1 MQAVKL
7 LAHHQYWIA
16 VLGQGRPIAFRD
28 RDVKSCSS
36 QTSAQRRLRSL
47 PSRWR
52 GGKRY
57 RSCGLSAYAT
67 TSRPATTLG
76 TPPST
81 PSPPSNPAPAPPSPP
96 SPPSPSPTQTNCV
109 STPSVCGYPDSTNSG
124 VPAATSLTARSGDMT
139 VSTPGAVISNLN
151 LTNGTITVTA
161 NNVTIK
167 DSVITTGNA
176 QLNGEA
182 AIDIKEGV
190 TGTLVQYVTMQGNDC
205 QSHSLFAGVMNEGGD
220 GLVMDHDYGTCLDD
234 ILHGSGTLSNS
245 YSIDNA
251 NIPGDHY
258 EPVSDDGGNGS
269 LTINHDTLLNPHDQT
284 AAVFTQC
291 TFGDVTALTIQ
302 NSLLAGGDY
311 AIYGPLSDPCSNG
324 GGTESITG
332 NRFSTTYFPKG
343 GQYGVAI
350 DLAKSVVWS
359 NNYWDTTLKQIP
371 KPS

>member
-1 MQAVKL
+1 
-7 LAHHQYWIA
+7 
-16 VLGQGRPIAFRD
+16 
-28 RDVKSCSS
+28 
-36 QTSAQRRLRSL
+36 
-47 PSRWR
+47 
-52 GGKRY
+52 
-57 RSCGLSAYAT
+57 
-67 TSRPATTLG
+67 
-76 TPPST
+76 
-81 PSPPSNPAPAPPSPP
+81 
-96 SPPSPSPTQTNCV
+96 
-109 STPSVCGYPDSTNSG
+109 
-124 VPAATSLTARSGDMT
+124 MT